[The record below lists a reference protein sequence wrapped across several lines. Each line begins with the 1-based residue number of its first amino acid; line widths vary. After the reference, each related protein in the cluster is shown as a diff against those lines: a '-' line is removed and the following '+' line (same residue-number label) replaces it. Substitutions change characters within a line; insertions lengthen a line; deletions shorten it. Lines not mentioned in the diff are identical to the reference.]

1 MNLLEKEGDYDLLY
15 AEIPPNDVALAAA
28 EYAKKKGIPFVADVN
43 DLWPE
48 AMRMIIDIPV
58 ISDIIFY
65 SLLRDAEKVYR
76 LASGVIGTS
85 DEYRDRPFKRRNRDI
100 PRETVYVGK

>member
-1 MNLLEKEGDYDLLY
+1 
-15 AEIPPNDVALAAA
+15 
-28 EYAKKKGIPFVADVN
+28 
-43 DLWPE
+43 
-48 AMRMIIDIPV
+48 MRMIIDIPV

-100 PRETVYVGK
+100 PRETVYVGNELTVFDAGAAQRQLRL